1 MAQHDM
7 NIANQGFPAFR
18 SDLNSALS
26 AIISNSSGATEPST
40 TVAYQFWA
48 DTTNDLL
55 KQRNAANDGW
65 VSILTLSTGEP
76 VTGGTPDKIEE
87 GNSSVEV
94 VDSGTGYVSIVID
107 GTETARFDSTGLSL
121 PDNQKL
127 LLGASDDLQI
137 YHDGSH
143 SYISDQGT
151 GNLRVLADNLYLNN
165 AANTQNYLS
174 GVSGGATTLFHNGSS
189 KLATTST
196 GVNVTGAL
204 TVNGGPLGST
214 PPTIQTFTSSGT
226 WNKPSGCQT
235 IKVTVTGGGGG
246 GGSTKGIDTSNN
258 LSAGGGGAGGTAIEF
273 IDVTSVSSVSITVG
287 SGGAGSTDGSSTGTS
302 GGVSSFGA
310 YCSASGGS
318 GGYSATSDTFD
329 RGNGGAGGTATGGD
343 LNITGGTGTSG
354 TSASNGVHGGDGAAS
369 YFGGGGRGGSR
380 TGVGGLGTGI
390 SAYAYG
396 GGGGGGSSIDSTSTA
411 SGGNGAS
418 GIVIV
423 EEFY

>member
-143 SYISDQGT
+143 SRIVDGGT
-151 GNLRVLADNLYLNN
+151 GDLYIQGNN
-165 AANTQNYLS
+165 MYLTNTSGNNYF
-174 GVSGGATTLFHNGSS
+174 GAISGGAATLYHNNSA

-204 TVNGGPLGST
+204 TVNGSPFSST
-214 PPTIQTFTSSGT
+214 PPTVQTFTSSGT
-226 WNKPSGCQT
+226 WNKPSGCKAV
-235 IKVTVTGGGGG
+235 KVTVVGGGGG
-246 GGSTKGIDTSNN
+246 AGGTSN
-258 LSAGGGGAGGTAIEF
+258 STYGGAGGGGAGGFGIAF
-273 IDVTSVSSVSITVG
+273 IDVTAVSSQTVTVG
-287 SGGAGSTDGSSTGTS
+287 SGGSGGSTAPTDGSS
-302 GGVSSFGA
+302 GGSSSFGS
-310 YCSASGGS
+310 YC
-318 GGYSATSDTFD
+318 
-329 RGNGGAGGTATGGD
+329 TATGG
-343 LNITGGTGTSG
+343 
-354 TSASNGVHGGDGAAS
+354 
-369 YFGGGGRGGSR
+369 GGGAKAAGNVTTAGGSA
-380 TGVGGLGTGI
+380 GTCSGADI
-390 SAYAYG
+390 T
-396 GGGGGGSSIDSTSTA
+396 IPVN
-411 SGGNGAS
+411 SGGNGMGAS
-418 GIVIV
+418 YSRKGGRGADNVFGFGGYFGDGMTETPSTSASGYGAGGGGPGDDSTSAEAQNGGNGSQGIVIV